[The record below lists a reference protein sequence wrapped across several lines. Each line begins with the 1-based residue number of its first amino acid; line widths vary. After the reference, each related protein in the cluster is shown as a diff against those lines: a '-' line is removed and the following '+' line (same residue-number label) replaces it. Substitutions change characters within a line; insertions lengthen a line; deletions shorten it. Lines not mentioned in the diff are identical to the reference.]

1 MPAGAGSRKRK
12 RDTENGWRHREGATS
27 SSCLRNTF
35 AIASSSS
42 SISAQYEWKRERE
55 RERERENT
63 YEISSTAFLQD
74 SATEEDAERCDLD
87 ACWFLAL
94 DCDSLQCAIAP

>member
-1 MPAGAGSRKRK
+1 MSPK
-12 RDTENGWRHREGATS
+12 H
-27 SSCLRNTF
+27 F
-35 AIASSSS
+35 VIASSSS
-42 SISAQYEWKRERE
+42 SIPAQYEWRKRE

-63 YEISSTAFLQD
+63 YEISSPAFLQD
-74 SATEEDAERCDLD
+74 SATEEDAERCDPD